1 MGFFDRWKPNPDG
14 SYTDTKDDSGSSG
27 GGSSDDGSDDSGS
40 DSTAGGGTSSNP
52 APGLGGGGGVS
63 DTSPDDDDDSGSSD
77 GSSSDSDNPFGGSD
91 PTPDIMPDND
101 NPFDDG
107 GSSGGGGS
115 SGSSSSGGGSD
126 DSGSP
131 PVGNTPSS
139 GNLPS
144 QGGDSDGDGF
154 SDSGG
159 GSPDSSGSDSDNPFG
174 GSDPTPDIMP
184 DNDNPFDDSGGSGGG
199 GSSGSS
205 GGDSGSD
212 DSPPVG
218 NTPSSGNLPGGQP
231 DNDTGRDP
239 EDIAQGPA
247 SQEQT
252 PEQGI
257 EEDGSPA
264 EQQTAQ
270 QAEQQFQAEFESQTG
285 RELDDEDVRV
295 TREQRNGQ
303 TVAVPE
309 LTDSGQEQLQFE
321 RNQRQLD
328 ARRDAIAQVD
338 DQTEANLTAG
348 DDLVV
353 DDGRVELTEQGRI
366 KEAAAQADDISEDD
380 LDVVGGEVVLDTGDT
395 DVSPDTPGTGEDT
408 ARSQVVKQL
417 EEQTGVDLSEDD
429 VEFSETDDGEI
440 QGQLSDQGE
449 RTVAAANA
457 PFSDVP
463 VVGAVTSGGA
473 VANEQIKDATDPAA
487 EAFDAVTPDQ
497 QDAFDAAGSAVDTAA
512 DVDIPFT
519 DTDFGDVDDLAPED
533 QSPEGVNPAIF
544 AAQVEAEQQLNDV
557 SEAEARDRVAADAAA
572 IEQST
577 VEEFSPA
584 IGRSPASG
592 VNAARGIA
600 GIAGITGGAVAVN
613 EITRPD
619 ETDGGELQPGDPT
632 VEQTELEVGGDEVAV
647 ESGDVAVPDEVQQA
661 SGEISVDVSQDE
673 TVDPTQLQLGQQAVI
688 GQQQRQQP
696 EDQREITEEDIS
708 NPLGEPEQ
716 PAPSNRERQRREDL
730 DPFERTFPTGG
741 SAVVGEDSASSVED
755 AVERAEQ
762 AQEQQVDRGTE
773 TDVGQGQT
781 PVTLPGVGT
790 GPFTGTR
797 PGAQSGQATQPAT
810 VVDQIAVP
818 DADLA
823 ASAVNT
829 SVNDSVTSQNVAQPT
844 IFERLQ
850 EPVEITEQTSRNSP
864 NNRRRLRFD
873 DSENDDE
880 SPLSPLTFSSTDEIF
895 DTGVIQDIDDA
906 LGR

>member
-1 MGFFDRWKPNPDG
+1 MVDWDGTTFTGG
-14 SYTDTKDDSGSSG
+14 SYDGPTDDSRSDNDSDS
-27 GGSSDDGSDDSGS
+27 GGSSSSDSDDSDT

-77 GSSSDSDNPFGGSD
+77 SSGSDSDNPFGGSD

-101 NPFDDG
+101 NPFDDSG
-107 GSSGGGGS
+107 GSGGGGS

-184 DNDNPFDDSGGSGGG
+184 DNDNPFHD
-199 GSSGSS
+199 SGSS

-212 DSPPVG
+212 DGDSPPVG

-239 EDIAQGPA
+239 DDIADGPA
-247 SQEQT
+247 SQDQT

-270 QAEQQFQAEFESQTG
+270 QAEQQFQDEFESQTG

-380 LDVVGGEVVLDTGDT
+380 LDIVGGEVVLDTGDT
-395 DVSPDTPGTGEDT
+395 DVSPDTPSTGEDT

-429 VEFSETDDGEI
+429 VEFTETDDGI

-449 RTVAAANA
+449 KTVAAANA

-497 QDAFDAAGSAVDTAA
+497 QDAFDAAGSAIDTSA

-519 DTDFGDVDDLAPED
+519 DTDFGDVDELAPED

-584 IGRSPASG
+584 VGRSPASG
-592 VNAARGIA
+592 INAARGIA

-613 EITRPD
+613 EITRPED
-619 ETDGGELQPGDPT
+619 EDQSELPVNDPT
-632 VEQTELEVGGDEVAV
+632 AGQNELAVNDDPTASEVGE
-647 ESGDVAVPDEVQQA
+647 VAVPDEVGQA
-661 SGEISVDVSQDE
+661 AGEITVDVTQDE
-673 TVDPTQLQLGQQAVI
+673 PVDPSQLQVGSTVI
-688 GQQQRQQP
+688 DQGTGDGILDQPEPSITDEEVEQGRVTDDSPFRERDLPDVVVPGESTGSDAADDIVDEAQQP
-696 EDQREITEEDIS
+696 AVDQ
-708 NPLGEPEQ
+708 
-716 PAPSNRERQRREDL
+716 
-730 DPFERTFPTGG
+730 PTG
-741 SAVVGEDSASSVED
+741 
-755 AVERAEQ
+755 
-762 AQEQQVDRGTE
+762 
-773 TDVGQGQT
+773 TDVGTGAGT
-781 PVTLPGVGT
+781 GAGSGVGPSVGTGDGTGVGDLPGIDAGVGVGPAVGVGT
-790 GPFTGTR
+790 GLGN
-797 PGAQSGQATQPAT
+797 PAD
-810 VVDQIAVP
+810 VVPEQVP
-818 DADLA
+818 DIAQPD
-823 ASAVNT
+823 ASASGTADVN
-829 SVNDSVTSQNVAQPT
+829 VNVQAEEVV
-844 IFERLQ
+844 Q
-850 EPVEITEQTSRNSP
+850 EPVPAFGASP
-864 NNRRRLRFD
+864 GFGGSSRLRLPRFD
-873 DSENDDE
+873 EDDE
-880 SPLSPLTFSSTDEIF
+880 DDDQSAFAFGEDSEIF